1 MRWFAML
8 TTGICIVACCQV
20 GFAGAAEVM
29 TSGAFGSLTVRTTPD
44 ALADA
49 ASWWVVAQQDQDIEP
64 EMEQVATWDPAAYR
78 YDIEDRRDPFV
89 SLVEE
94 KLGADEGLV
103 PIDPGDRP
111 LGPLERFDISTLKLA
126 GILWG
131 QLGRRGLI
139 RAPDNKGYF
148 VTVGTYM
155 GEKGGQVINVADD
168 HLMVEEKYKDP
179 EGNIVGKTL
188 TLPLRRKETQEP

>member
-8 TTGICIVACCQV
+8 TTGICIVAYCQA
-20 GFAGAAEVM
+20 GFASATEVM
-29 TSGAFGSLTVRTTPD
+29 TSGAFGSLTVRATPE

-49 ASWWVVAQQDQDIEP
+49 ASWWVVAQQDMAP
-64 EMEQVATWDPAAYR
+64 EMEQVTTWDPAAYR
-78 YDIEDRRDPFV
+78 YDAEDRRDPFV
-89 SLVEE
+89 SLVKE
-94 KLGADEGLV
+94 KLGTEEGLV
-103 PIDPGDRP
+103 PIDLGDRP
-111 LGPLERFDISTLKLA
+111 RGPLERFDISTLKLA
-126 GILWG
+126 GIIWG

-155 GEKGGQVINVADD
+155 GEKGGQVINVTDD
-168 HLMVEEKYKDP
+168 HLIVEEKYKDP